1 MYVHNLNLF
10 DFHKY
15 TNFKSCYLIG
25 VFVLSLNNKTA
36 LSIAFSVDKNSFIY
50 LNMEKIP
57 LSKEELVIIKS
68 RFQSY
73 LKDISGKNSKEIYN
87 TMYNTMIAEKE
98 TISLFTTVNENWES
112 ELETSK
118 YGNFIYDIIEGVI
131 EGIDFILLQSK

>member
-1 MYVHNLNLF
+1 
-10 DFHKY
+10 
-15 TNFKSCYLIG
+15 
-25 VFVLSLNNKTA
+25 
-36 LSIAFSVDKNSFIY
+36 
-50 LNMEKIP
+50 MEKIP

-131 EGIDFILLQSK
+131 ERIDFILTRSK